1 MDENSPTSAGRLK
14 AESAVGGVEIE
25 DEEGGIEREKER
37 QRESVWKQP
46 YKGKRKREVSAADN
60 VQTADKGGMRWEER
74 KEGEKRK
81 WGKNRERDGGTKRKV
96 VFLMGG
102 GETKWEKEEGWD
114 GKSGNKERQQKG
126 KATLLVLVDS

>member
-1 MDENSPTSAGRLK
+1 M
-14 AESAVGGVEIE
+14 
-25 DEEGGIEREKER
+25 
-37 QRESVWKQP
+37 
-46 YKGKRKREVSAADN
+46 SAADN

-102 GETKWEKEEGWD
+102 GETK
-114 GKSGNKERQQKG
+114 
-126 KATLLVLVDS
+126 